1 MFLAA
6 FSTTSLSLSIF
17 HSQISQEISMKYKN
31 MSVNIMSE
39 INTIK
44 NRPFISC
51 LLCCRF
57 WPMGGGNSCRFKFKL
72 LLACYCALLKIANC
86 KGISR
91 GHYRSLN
98 TIIRVL
104 TKQQQNN
111 YQWRKK
117 ISLLTKINSGYQHVT
132 IVT

>member
-1 MFLAA
+1 MYLAA

-17 HSQISQEISMKYKN
+17 HFQISQEISKKYKN
-31 MSVNIMSE
+31 RSVNIMSE

-44 NRPFISC
+44 NRLFISC
-51 LLCCRF
+51 LLCCLF
-57 WPMGGGNSCRFKFKL
+57 GPWEGETVV
-72 LLACYCALLKIANC
+72 ACYCALLKIANC
-86 KGISR
+86 KGISL

-117 ISLLTKINSGYQHVT
+117 ISLITKINSGYQHVT

>member
-1 MFLAA
+1 MFTVLSFLAHGRGKQ
-6 FSTTSLSLSIF
+6 LS
-17 HSQISQEISMKYKN
+17 
-31 MSVNIMSE
+31 V
-39 INTIK
+39 
-44 NRPFISC
+44 
-51 LLCCRF
+51 
-57 WPMGGGNSCRFKFKL
+57 FKFKL

-91 GHYRSLN
+91 GHHRSLN

-117 ISLLTKINSGYQHVT
+117 ISLLTKINSGYQRVT